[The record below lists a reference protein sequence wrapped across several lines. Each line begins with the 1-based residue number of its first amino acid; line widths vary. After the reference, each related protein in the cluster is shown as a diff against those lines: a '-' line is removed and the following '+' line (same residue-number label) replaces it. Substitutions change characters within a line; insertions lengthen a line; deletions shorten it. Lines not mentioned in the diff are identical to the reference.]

1 MACFLEKNWKYI
13 QNHMLGTNCFVLIYL
28 YMLDIDFKA
37 GHCVQ
42 VTALVGL
49 RVSQPHYR
57 SLLQISTNAGWVW
70 TFTNIQVSHKKR
82 APGSSGFMSGRS
94 EKSLL

>member
-1 MACFLEKNWKYI
+1 MLSDMACYLKKKWEIYI

-57 SLLQISTNAGWVW
+57 SLLQISTNG
-70 TFTNIQVSHKKR
+70 
-82 APGSSGFMSGRS
+82 G
-94 EKSLL
+94 